1 MDTEERES
9 KQEDESR
16 STDLGANNRI
26 WSSCCGPEIAEADQM
41 MRSCPCASMFKG
53 SRGSIFIFLAVAG
66 LLFSITVTAWVLG
79 VVAFFRTI

>member
-1 MDTEERES
+1 MDTEKRES

-16 STDLGANNRI
+16 STDLGASNGI
-26 WSSCCGPEIAEADQM
+26 WSGCCGPEIADADQM

-53 SRGSIFIFLAVAG
+53 SRGSISILLAVAG
-66 LLFSITVTAWVLG
+66 LLFSITVTGWVLG